1 MTARISSHVYSGD
14 FNIGLL
20 FFCSANCFLCA
31 GMSCRGVKF
40 RGTIDVSNLSDK
52 NDEDDLDICVALCKD
67 QPNTPLLD
75 LMKTSGVQEVRRV
88 LGEYV
93 QRLKSEFGQGMILPT
108 TNALKQHS
116 SVSTK
121 KNEVK
126 TNKTQI
132 IPAPKCSSSTAPC
145 PTGDRNQTC
154 SFDLKETFQ
163 TNAHELY
170 RTFISQEFM
179 QVFTRS
185 SAVVDSCCGGKFQLL
200 DGSISGQFTQLV
212 PDKRIDMKWQFRT
225 WPSNHYASVSLEL
238 DDRGDDTEL
247 RLECRGVPLGEED
260 STREGWTRFYFRAI
274 KQTFR
279 YGETPNP
286 GTHLTDGEEVVVRMN
301 C

>member
-170 RTFISQEFM
+170 RTFISQEVLE
-179 QVFTRS
+179 QTRKDQTKSEQTKKDKNS
-185 SAVVDSCCGGKFQLL
+185 SCRYSHAHQRWWTVAVGGNSSCWMGASVDSSHSWCQ
-200 DGSISGQFTQLV
+200 T
-212 PDKRIDMKWQFRT
+212 
-225 WPSNHYASVSLEL
+225 
-238 DDRGDDTEL
+238 RG
-247 RLECRGVPLGEED
+247 
-260 STREGWTRFYFRAI
+260 
-274 KQTFR
+274 
-279 YGETPNP
+279 
-286 GTHLTDGEEVVVRMN
+286 LT
-301 C
+301 